1 MLHST
6 YLCTRLRL
14 YTAKGRTRLDNL
26 LAKMGISQDH
36 ARQAWTHTPRDL
48 KTSLREKVVKVQ
60 GSLGLELVDER
71 AWGFER
77 SWGFKGAWSAMDVVA
92 VIEAM
97 IVMTG
102 EGTASMDKENVR
114 PVGEGKDDA
123 PSERFRAREGE
134 MKTEWMTRFW
144 RALDAVDKYT
154 TPRRP
159 AALFRLY
166 LY

>member
-1 MLHST
+1 M
-6 YLCTRLRL
+6 
-14 YTAKGRTRLDNL
+14 
-26 LAKMGISQDH
+26 
-36 ARQAWTHTPRDL
+36 
-48 KTSLREKVVKVQ
+48 
-60 GSLGLELVDER
+60 
-71 AWGFER
+71 
-77 SWGFKGAWSAMDVVA
+77 VA